1 MNTKKIDLLD
11 LCLILVSNKKII
23 ICFTL
28 IMSIIAITYSLVVDE
43 KWSSSATVDIID
55 NADNFSLT
63 NSLFDGLGL
72 EGSGSVK
79 GKSLK
84 YSAVLKT
91 NRISKK
97 AIKEFDLIS
106 YFNIVDK
113 DSLKVIDTA
122 IKSLHE
128 EILEIYLN
136 EDTFFMTIILTT
148 KDKQMSKKMA
158 DFYLN
163 ELIEYAQDNK
173 SNLGKQKKELLET
186 RINEIEKNI
195 LVLSEELKVYQENNN
210 IVDIVEQ
217 AKASLSN
224 YSVVL
229 NEYFIN
235 EIELNYTSR
244 VLPNSIQHK
253 NLQEKNKSITEILKK
268 FEVDN
273 KDLPYL
279 LSLNSSNTHLFT
291 IQQKV
296 YALEL
301 LETILKTIYPQ
312 YELAR
317 IDEID
322 SRDMF
327 EVLDYPKLSGY
338 RTSPKRALICIV
350 TFFVSM
356 LFSSVL
362 ILFVKLMPNDDIVKI
377 KAVWKNLFR

>member
-11 LCLILVSNKKII
+11 LCLILVSNKKVII
-23 ICFTL
+23 IFTL
-28 IMSIIAITYSLVVDE
+28 IMSIIAVTYSLVVDE
-43 KWSSSATVDIID
+43 KWSSSATVSVID

-63 NSLFDGLGL
+63 NALFDGLGF
-72 EGSGSVK
+72 GASGSIK
-79 GKSLK
+79 GKAHK

-91 NRISKK
+91 NRVSKK

-122 IKSLHE
+122 IMKLHE

-136 EDTFFMTIILTT
+136 EETFFMTIILTT
-148 KDKQMSKKMA
+148 KDKHLSKQMA

-163 ELIEYAQDNK
+163 ELIDYAHNNK
-173 SNLGKQKKELLET
+173 SNLGRQKKELLEN
-186 RINEIEKNI
+186 RINEIQNSI
-195 LVLSEELKVYQENNN
+195 LTLSEELRVYQEENN
-210 IVDIVEQ
+210 IVDIGEQ

-224 YSVVL
+224 YSTVL

-235 EIELNYTSR
+235 EIELNYTAK

-253 NLQEKNKSITEILKK
+253 NLQEKNKSIIEILKK
-268 FEVDN
+268 FEIDN
-273 KDLPYL
+273 NDLPYL
-279 LSLNSSNTHLFT
+279 MSLNSTNTHLFT

-301 LETILKTIYPQ
+301 LKTILRTIFPQ
-312 YELAR
+312 YELAK

-327 EVLDYPKLSGY
+327 EVLNYPKLSGY
-338 RTSPKRALICIV
+338 RKSPKRALICIV
-350 TFFVSM
+350 TFFVSI

-362 ILFVKLMPNDDIVKI
+362 ILFVKLMPNEDIVKI